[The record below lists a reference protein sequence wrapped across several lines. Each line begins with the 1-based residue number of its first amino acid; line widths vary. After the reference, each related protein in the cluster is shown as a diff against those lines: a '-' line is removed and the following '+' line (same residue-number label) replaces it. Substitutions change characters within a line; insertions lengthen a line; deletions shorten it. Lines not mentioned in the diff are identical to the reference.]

1 MAQLP
6 TNPTCRRIAKALLV
20 VPPLLAGAPLA
31 AEELSVATFMPPQ
44 HHINSKMFTWF
55 GEEIA
60 KRSNGSLKMKLFPA
74 GQLGAGPVQQWKRAV
89 EGVADITFGIQAYTA
104 ALFPR
109 SMLIIPPGKST
120 NAVEATKRLWR
131 VYDRYLAQEYK
142 AVKAMGV
149 FTVGGSLIAAT
160 RDVSTMEGLRGAK
173 LVPYSTITTP
183 IIKAMGAVP
192 VQMPVTQM
200 YTGLSTGT
208 IDATYASFNNITPP
222 WNFWD
227 VAKFV
232 VGNIPTQ
239 FAATY
244 VVMNKDRYRG
254 LSAAHRKIID
264 DLSGLAMSLK
274 GAESFDGA
282 DELAKKM
289 MKSSPKM
296 ARVKWIQASA
306 GERAKMDAA
315 VKRGLDALFADYE
328 KRGIKDARE
337 IYEAINK

>member
-1 MAQLP
+1 MAQP
-6 TNPTCRRIAKALLV
+6 STNANRRRITKACLIV
-20 VPPLLAGAPLA
+20 VPLLASSPLA
-31 AEELSVATFMPPQ
+31 AEQLSVATFMPPQ
-44 HHINSKMFTWF
+44 HHINAKLFKWF
-55 GEEIA
+55 GEEAA
-60 KRSNGSLKMKLFPA
+60 KRSGSSLTVKVFPA

-104 ALFPR
+104 NLFPR
-109 SMLIIPPGKST
+109 SMLIIPPGKSK
-120 NAVEATKRLWR
+120 NAVEATERLWR
-131 VYDRYLAQEYK
+131 VYDRYLAKEYK
-142 AVKAMGV
+142 AVKVLGV

-173 LVPYSTITTP
+173 LVPYAAMTTP
-183 IIKAMGAVP
+183 IVKAMGAVP

-232 VGNIPTQ
+232 VSNIPTQ
-239 FAATY
+239 FQATY
-244 VVMNKDRYRG
+244 VVMNKERYRG
-254 LSAAHRKIID
+254 LSPEHRKIVD
-264 DLSGLAMSLK
+264 DLSGLTTSLK

-282 DELAKKM
+282 DEIAKKM
-289 MKSSPKM
+289 MKTSPKM
-296 ARVKWIQASA
+296 ARVKQIRASA
-306 GERAKMDAA
+306 AERAKMDKA
-315 VKRGLDALFADYE
+315 VRRGLEVIFADYD